1 VLILGT
7 PPSFIAHGSQ
17 AAILTQLGLDG
28 PGIAAATEKTLH
40 GLRRA
45 TTAIV
50 D

>member
-7 PPSFIAHGSQ
+7 PPSYIPHGSQ

-40 GLRRA
+40 GA
-45 TTAIV
+45 STAIV